1 MTGEAAVE
9 AGTFLSLVAHK
20 ACEALGAEAVDVIVL
35 AQQAR
40 PTIQALAGVTEVTCK
55 GSPNMVIW

>member
-1 MTGEAAVE
+1 MEAS
-9 AGTFLSLVAHK
+9 TFLSFVAHK

-40 PTIQALAGVTEVTCK
+40 PTVQAQAGVTDVTCND
-55 GSPNMVIW
+55 SPNMVIR